1 MFLELTPDQRAF
13 KASIDKFATEIV
25 APRAALIDK
34 TVEYPSD
41 VMHAAASHGLLGVT
55 IPKAWGGAGRD
66 YVSYSLAIESI
77 AKASATVAVALSVT
91 NSLVAELIAHAGRD
105 YQREQWLRR
114 LATGQVIGAFALS
127 EPGAGTDAANQQTM
141 ATRTSDGFRLR
152 GRKVWV

>member
-34 TVEYPSD
+34 TGEYPSD

-77 AKASATVAVALSVT
+77 AKVSATVAVALSVT
-91 NSLVAELIAHAGRD
+91 NSLVAELI
-105 YQREQWLRR
+105 
-114 LATGQVIGAFALS
+114 
-127 EPGAGTDAANQQTM
+127 
-141 ATRTSDGFRLR
+141 
-152 GRKVWV
+152 